1 MDIDMKSRELI
12 GILRGVEPQEAT
24 AIAEALIDAGVTR
37 IEVPLNSPGPLESI
51 ARMVQAFEGQAVFGA
66 GTVLTVEEVE
76 AVARTGAGMIVSP
89 NCDPAVIRATKAS
102 NMLSYPGVLTPT
114 ECFSALASGADGLKI
129 FPASVIGTG
138 GVAAM
143 RAVLPPTVPVYVVGG
158 ADADNF
164 ADWIAA
170 GAHGFGIGS
179 ALYKPGRSVAEVAV
193 IAREMVQA
201 YDEAKGL

>member
-1 MDIDMKSRELI
+1 MKSRELI

>member
-158 ADADNF
+158 ADADN
-164 ADWIAA
+164 
-170 GAHGFGIGS
+170 
-179 ALYKPGRSVAEVAV
+179 
-193 IAREMVQA
+193 
-201 YDEAKGL
+201 